1 MGCDEILSGLQEILQ
16 WVKQSMT
23 GLVFEEEPERHEH
36 TEDSDDDWHHFDA
49 NPSRVE
55 HWE

>member
-23 GLVFEEEPERHEH
+23 GLVFEEEPERHER